1 MQDAEL
7 LVFIE
12 VRYRKHSNYGG
23 ATASITATKRKRI
36 SRTAMHFL
44 TSRNIDPDIPCRF
57 DVIAVDGATA
67 PPSWICDAFE
77 AEF

>member
-1 MQDAEL
+1 MHDAEL
-7 LVFIE
+7 LVLIE
-12 VRYRKHSNYGG
+12 VRYRKYCNYGG
-23 ATASITATKRKRI
+23 AAASITATKRI
-36 SRTAMHFL
+36 SRIAMHFL
-44 TSRNIDPDIPCRF
+44 MSRNIDPDIPCRF